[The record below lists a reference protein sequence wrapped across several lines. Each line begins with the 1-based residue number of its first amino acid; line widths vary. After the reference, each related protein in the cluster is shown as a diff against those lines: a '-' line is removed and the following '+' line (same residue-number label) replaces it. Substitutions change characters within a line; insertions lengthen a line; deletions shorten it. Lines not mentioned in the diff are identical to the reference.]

1 MYIGWLTHE
10 FDENVPITP
19 LTLML
24 LAMALAVV
32 FNLHPLAW
40 ILGQTKKMALSS
52 ARIGVN
58 SAVGLVLSQYQEEL
72 HGKTL
77 GVDANN
83 IVDQEIKLQ
92 LSYIDKLHL
101 DFTENS
107 KAFPYLVKL
116 ESLTTL
122 SVDTQNKVGKMG
134 VRGLSA
140 LGLFL
145 NYVPISKEVVDL
157 VFKQPGLI
165 PILFAIRIQLL
176 KRLLAMLGDR
186 LVGQDRKEA
195 KANKT
200 AKGLIHELIAPGT
213 DLLLLLETTIK
224 NPTNSNSAI
233 QDFAALIPKDLFTP
247 LDGKLGKGGTLDEDA
262 EHQILAV
269 VSQAIF
275 RTLQQNSRHPD
286 DAQIDYKVGN
296 TTVRTELEFVKAMM
310 DRGWNARAWIYT
322 RSADFLNLAT
332 VESDVWHPMAVPVQ
346 FRIGVDPLPL
356 PVDEELNPDGKQ
368 LPPQC
373 TATPKTLAEADSE
386 RPFLVFVTP
395 HAEWIYEMYKDGT
408 GREDV
413 SIQPV
418 SDHTSQAIAD
428 PVLLAKRKSKRGKR
442 FGVRWFHDIGE
453 GINWFPYQLWSSY
466 WSEWTGGRCVRT
478 VENPEDVLKVLDVCM
493 RYRNGVDKLD
503 LGRRNGY
510 GKVGVCLDSVAQ
522 VEEMAFGRETIFPV
536 FGNVE
541 TRQLALEKNLSFSRY
556 GVMLDDAQIA
566 DDAAKAILDGKVRQS
581 DWLQR
586 AGSCWPFQR
595 GKEPIEILKLT
606 RLYLEQAGVLSK
618 QDPQGMF
625 IERP

>member
-1 MYIGWLTHE
+1 MNFGWLTHE

-24 LAMALAVV
+24 LAMALTVV

-58 SAVGLVLSQYQEEL
+58 SAAGLVLSQYQEEM

-83 IVDQEIKLQ
+83 IIDQEIKLQ

-122 SVDTQNKVGKMG
+122 SVETQNKVGKMG

-224 NPTNSNSAI
+224 NPTSSNSAI
-233 QDFAALIPKDLFTP
+233 QDFVALIPKDLFTP
-247 LDGKLGKGGTLDEDA
+247 LDGKLGKGGTLDEDV

-322 RSADFLNLAT
+322 RSADFLNLAA

-373 TATPKTLAEADSE
+373 TTTPKTLAEADSE

-413 SIQPV
+413 SVQPV
-418 SDHTSQAIAD
+418 SNHTSQAIAD

-541 TRQLALEKNLSFSRY
+541 TRQLALEKKLSFSRY

-566 DDAAKAILDGKVRQS
+566 DDAAKAILDGKVIQS

-586 AGSCWPFQR
+586 AGACWPFQR